1 MSSKDQNASLDN
13 VFLILYIGNEFEFT
27 ILLKANEEY
36 EEMRRISLFS
46 KKSVK
51 FYKKQNDVLNK
62 NNVQLDIPLH
72 ENNNAEELQ

>member
-1 MSSKDQNASLDN
+1 MSSKDQNASLGN